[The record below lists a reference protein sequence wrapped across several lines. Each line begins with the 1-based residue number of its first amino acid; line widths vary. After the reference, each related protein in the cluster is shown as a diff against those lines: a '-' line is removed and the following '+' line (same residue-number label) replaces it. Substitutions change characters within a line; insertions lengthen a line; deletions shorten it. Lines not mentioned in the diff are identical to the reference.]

1 MTPHILA
8 NTYVDVKALPC
19 THYYVYILSL
29 LLAEVPIGDSTSEE
43 NPQLQKA
50 FQEVEAIFQFKPDRL
65 GHALLLPP
73 VLRDELMNKWKIPV
87 ETCPTSNV
95 MTLELAKHVGGNLI
109 HGLQEH
115 PQLKYWLERKFPIS
129 IGTDDPGVFN
139 TNATQE
145 HLLLAKAWNVPP
157 ADLKRIVLDSVDQAF
172 CSHALKIGIKKKL
185 DAFFLQN

>member
-1 MTPHILA
+1 MHFIQ
-8 NTYVDVKALPC
+8 
-19 THYYVYILSL
+19 HS
-29 LLAEVPIGDSTSEE
+29 LLAEVPIGESTKEG

-50 FQEVEAIFQFKPDRL
+50 FQEVAAIFQFRPDRL

-73 VLRDELMNKWKIPV
+73 LLRDELTNKWKIPV

-115 PQLKYWLERKFPIS
+115 PQLKYWLETKFPIS

-145 HLLLAKAWNVPP
+145 YLLLAKAWNVSQVY
-157 ADLKRIVLDSVDQAF
+157 LKQISLDSIDQGF
-172 CSHALKIGIKKKL
+172 CSNALKTSIKDKME
-185 DAFFLQN
+185 AFFCRQKNHQES